1 MKVTG
6 ALLLLALSWNKDF
19 DDEDEI
25 LCEREGAVKFVAVN
39 ESLFFFRMI
48 SVDMTDGKNSPSDG
62 AEDKVEDSGGSVVVD
77 VKVGIGILMKR
88 MKFW

>member
-1 MKVTG
+1 
-6 ALLLLALSWNKDF
+6 
-19 DDEDEI
+19 
-25 LCEREGAVKFVAVN
+25 
-39 ESLFFFRMI
+39 MI

-62 AEDKVEDSGGSVVVD
+62 AGDKVEDSGGSVVVD